1 MAFLCLIIVY
11 MIICLIIA
19 HNQCERVIPIFI
31 FTPEQVSERNS
42 FRSTKSIQFMIESLM
57 NLSNDIET
65 KKGKLQCFY
74 GEPEK
79 IIGSIMKYLG
89 ANDTCIFLN
98 ADYTPYSKKRDLKII
113 KAVGK
118 DNVKFCHDYALY
130 QPGTILNKSGEPFQK
145 FTPFY
150 NVCLNVTVRKPTEIK
165 TWNFLSLDTN
175 VLKLENITLARAMN
189 KFVGTNNGPS
199 FFTGGRDAGILKM
212 KAGLKLINY
221 DNLRNDLNTPT
232 TQMSPYLKYGCI
244 SVREFFHKI
253 KDKMGLDSALLRQL
267 IWRDFYLHLMY
278 CFPRVLNGK
287 SLKPKYDN
295 IVWENNNRLF
305 NAWKR
310 GKTGYP
316 IIDANMRMLN
326 ETGYMH
332 NRGRLIVSSFLVKL
346 CLVDWRKGEKYFATK
361 LIDYDPASN
370 NGNWQWIVVQVRIT
384 TIFQDF

>member
-1 MAFLCLIIVY
+1 
-11 MIICLIIA
+11 
-19 HNQCERVIPIFI
+19 
-31 FTPEQVSERNS
+31 
-42 FRSTKSIQFMIESLM
+42 
-57 NLSNDIET
+57 
-65 KKGKLQCFY
+65 
-74 GEPEK
+74 
-79 IIGSIMKYLG
+79 
-89 ANDTCIFLN
+89 
-98 ADYTPYSKKRDLKII
+98 
-113 KAVGK
+113 
-118 DNVKFCHDYALY
+118 
-130 QPGTILNKSGEPFQK
+130 
-145 FTPFY
+145 
-150 NVCLNVTVRKPTEIK
+150 
-165 TWNFLSLDTN
+165 
-175 VLKLENITLARAMN
+175 
-189 KFVGTNNGPS
+189 
-199 FFTGGRDAGILKM
+199 M

-295 IVWENNNRLF
+295 IVWENNTRLF

-370 NGNWQWIVVQVRIT
+370 NGNWQWIAGSGADSQPYFRIFNPWAQSERHDT
-384 TIFQDF
+384 DAIFIKTWCPELTDVPAKHLHEWDKHYHEYKNNDYPSPVIDYKLQREKALALYKQYL